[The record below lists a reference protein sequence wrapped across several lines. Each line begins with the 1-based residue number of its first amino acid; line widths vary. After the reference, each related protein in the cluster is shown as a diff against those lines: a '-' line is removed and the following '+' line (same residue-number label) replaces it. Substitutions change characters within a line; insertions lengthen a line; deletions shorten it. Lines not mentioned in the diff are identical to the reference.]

1 MKRKMNFFKKAVFV
15 FTCLTLTSTL
25 LGGIHAEAATKRK
38 ENTKGFFF
46 ITPYGQA
53 ASVNALA
60 IITETYTK
68 QDTKNKFTKRDCFL
82 AYSREYSASMP
93 TVTRTNGVHKASS
106 EGKTVKTF
114 TPWHSGSYLWDVAV
128 RPFGGGSYNTTAVSY
143 KKTTKKVSGF
153 SYTVYCSGTL
163 VPTQAGSVFVSLK
176 TK

>member
-1 MKRKMNFFKKAVFV
+1 MKRKISFMKRAAFAAV
-15 FTCLTLTSTL
+15 CLSVVVTLF
-25 LGGIHAEAATKRK
+25 GGISAEAATKRK

-53 ASVNALA
+53 ASVNAFA
-60 IITETYTK
+60 TITETYTK
-68 QDTKNKFTKRDCFL
+68 QGTKNKFTKRDCFL

-106 EGKTVKTF
+106 GGKTVKTF
-114 TPWHSGSYLWDVAV
+114 TPWISGSYLWDVAV
-128 RPFGGGSYNTTAVSY
+128 RPYGGGSYNTTAVSY
-143 KKTTKKVSGF
+143 KKTTKRVSGF

-163 VPTQAGSVFVSLK
+163 VPTQAGSVFVALK